1 MTLVDELLLAMAK
14 KSLVVGEASLPTHV
28 EPSMPGQQAS
38 RLAILAVQI
47 VVVEEELSLV
57 IDSVI
62 AQAQEKTTFLL
73 QHHTRI
79 LSADARLASH
89 I

>member
-1 MTLVDELLLAMAK
+1 MTLVDELLLAMAT

-28 EPSMPGQQAS
+28 EPSMPGQRAS
-38 RLAILAVQI
+38 RLAMLAVQI
-47 VVVEEELSLV
+47 VVVEELSLV

-62 AQAQEKTTFLL
+62 AQAQEKTTLLL

-79 LSADARLASH
+79 PSADARLASH

>member
-28 EPSMPGQQAS
+28 KPSMPGQQAS
-38 RLAILAVQI
+38 RLAMLAVQI
-47 VVVEEELSLV
+47 VVVEELSLV
-57 IDSVI
+57 IDSVT
-62 AQAQEKTTFLL
+62 AQAQEKTTFQL